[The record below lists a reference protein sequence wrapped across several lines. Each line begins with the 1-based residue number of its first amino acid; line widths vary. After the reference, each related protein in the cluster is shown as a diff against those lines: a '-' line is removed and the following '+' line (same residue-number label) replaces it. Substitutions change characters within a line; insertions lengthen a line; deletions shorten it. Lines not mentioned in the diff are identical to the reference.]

1 MNLPEKNT
9 YDSSNIKILEGLE
22 AVRKRPAMY
31 IGGTGVDG
39 LHHLIFELVDNSV
52 DEAISGHCKEVEV
65 ILHIDGTV
73 TVSDDGRGIPVGMH
87 TDRNISAAEVVMTVL
102 HAGGKFDK
110 DTYKVSAGL
119 HGVGVSVVNALSE
132 TLQLEIKTEGKIHS
146 QSYLRGKPVSPL
158 EVIGETTTTG
168 TRIRFKADSSIFEDL
183 NFRFEILSNRLREL
197 AFLNKGLKI
206 HIHDE
211 RDGKDN
217 KFLFEGGIVSFIE
230 HLGKHK
236 KVLHPDPIYIERD
249 KDDCDLQVAI
259 QYNDSYAEEMF
270 TFVNNVNTR
279 DGGTHLSGFRA
290 ALTRTVNS
298 YATQNNMLKNTGV
311 SLTGDDVREGLILVL
326 SIKIPEP
333 QFEGQTKGKLGNT
346 DVKGIVEQI
355 VNEKLGQFFEEQ
367 PAVAKKIVSKVI
379 SAAQAREAAKK
390 AKDLVRRKSALEV
403 SSLPGKLA
411 DCSEKDP
418 AFSELY
424 IVEGDSAGGSAKQ
437 GRNRKNQ
444 AILPMRGK
452 ILNVEKARAE
462 KMIGNQ
468 EIRTLITALGTGIG
482 SDFNLE
488 KLRYH
493 KVIIMTDA
501 DVDGAHIRTLLLTFF
516 FRQMPQIIENGYLYI
531 AQPPLYKIKKAKK
544 ETYLKDE
551 KLLFQFLMDQ
561 GTEKLEISTSKSEE
575 KISGPDLKL
584 LINNLFKFEECF
596 SRVVKNNIPEAFL
609 NVLINLNVERSDFEK
624 LEHVLAAAIQILDG
638 LIDEENKNKYEYKK
652 EYLNV
657 PIRFNKSINLDKD
670 KNNRL
675 KEFLIEVNE
684 QEKDDSK
691 GKTTHQFD
699 KVDLNKEI
707 KDVTLSIGFDSDI
720 KTYNVIFFGSN
731 NGRDFEIN
739 LNPEFMESVI
749 IQNIIEI
756 YKPIKAKDHPPFVLH
771 NNGESTSVESK
782 HGLLEAV
789 LEMAKKGIYIQRYK
803 GLGEMN
809 PEQLWETTMDPEARV
824 LLQVRADDLVASE
837 DLFTTLMGEDVEPR
851 REFIQKNALQARNLD
866 V

>member
-1 MNLPEKNT
+1 MKSSEKKA

-31 IGGTGVDG
+31 IGGTGIDG

-52 DEAISGHCKEVEV
+52 DEAISGYCKEIEV

-87 TDRNISAAEVVMTVL
+87 KDRNVSAAEVVMTVL

-110 DTYKVSAGL
+110 ETYKVSAGL

-132 TLQLEIKTEGKIHS
+132 TLQLEIKREGKIHT

-158 EVIGETTTTG
+158 EITGDTNASG
-168 TRIRFKADSSIFEDL
+168 TRIRFKADSEIFEDL

-217 KFLFEGGIVSFIE
+217 EFYFEGGIVSFIE
-230 HLGKHK
+230 HLGKNK
-236 KVLHPDPIYIERD
+236 KVLHPDPIYIERN
-249 KDDCDLQVAI
+249 KEDCDLQVAI
-259 QYNDSYAEEMF
+259 HYNDSYGEEIF

-279 DGGTHLSGFRA
+279 DGGTHLSGFRS
-290 ALTRTVNS
+290 ALTRTINS

-311 SLTGDDVREGLILVL
+311 SLTGDDVREGLVLVL
-326 SIKIPEP
+326 SIKIPDP

-346 DVKGIVEQI
+346 EVKGIVEQI

-367 PAVAKKIVSKVI
+367 PVTAKKIVSKVI

-390 AKDLVRRKSALEV
+390 AKDLVRRKNALEV

-418 AFSELY
+418 ELSELY

-437 GRNRKNQ
+437 GRNRQYQ

-482 SDFNLE
+482 GDFKLE

-531 AQPPLYKIKKAKK
+531 AQPPLYKIKKGKK
-544 ETYLKDE
+544 ENYLKDE
-551 KLLFQFLMDQ
+551 KLLFKFLMDQ
-561 GTEKLEISTSKSEE
+561 GTEKLEISTSQDNQ
-575 KISGPDLKL
+575 KISGSDLKL
-584 LINNLFKFEECF
+584 LIDNLYKFEECF
-596 SRVVKNNIPEAFL
+596 NQVVKNNIPKAFL
-609 NVLINLNVERSDFEK
+609 NVLINLNLERNDFEK

-638 LIDEENKNKYEYKK
+638 LIDEESKTKFDYKK
-652 EYLNV
+652 EYLNI
-657 PIRFNKSINLDKD
+657 PIKLNNSITIAGDKKD
-670 KNNRL
+670 RL
-675 KEFLIEVNE
+675 KEFLIEID
-684 QEKDDSK
+684 EKKKDFSTV
-691 GKTTHQFD
+691 KTTHQYD
-699 KVDLNKEI
+699 KVDLNKEL
-707 KDVTLSIGFDSDI
+707 KDIALLIHFDPDS
-720 KTYNVIFFGSN
+720 KTYSVVFSGSN

-756 YKPIKAKDHPPFVLH
+756 YKPIKATDHPPFVLH
-771 NNGESTSVESK
+771 NNGESISVDSK

-789 LEMAKKGIYIQRYK
+789 LEMSKKGIYIQRYK

-809 PEQLWETTMDPEARV
+809 PEQLWETTMDPEVRV
-824 LLQVRADDLVASE
+824 LLQVRADDLVSSE
-837 DLFTTLMGEDVEPR
+837 DLFTTLMGEEVDPR
-851 REFIQKNALQARNLD
+851 REFIQKNALQAKNLD